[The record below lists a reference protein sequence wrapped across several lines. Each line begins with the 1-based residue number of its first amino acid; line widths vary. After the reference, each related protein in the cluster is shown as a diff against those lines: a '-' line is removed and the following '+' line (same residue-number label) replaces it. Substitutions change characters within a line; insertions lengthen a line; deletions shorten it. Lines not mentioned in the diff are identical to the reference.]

1 MSRVAEL
8 ECAAALGS
16 RDPKRHRAGSM
27 IADAV
32 RYVRA
37 QRETAGLTQC
47 VGQHDRKCS
56 LSCAEAVDH
65 PHFVEVLARGC
76 PVASSVAS
84 WSIVGRSESA
94 YSCWAPPHGSQR
106 CRPSPRASFATPI
119 SLKGACPVRRA
130 DPASLSGQS
139 HTEIH
144 DYHDTATGVLIES
157 MVKRAAGYTSL
168 GFPTPA
174 TSLRHPVRAQPKE
187 ITDSLA

>member
-119 SLKGACPVRRA
+119 SLKGAWSSTPGGSCVPIRAKPHRNPRLPRHRHRRA
-130 DPASLSGQS
+130 YRINGQTGRRIHQPRIPDPRHIPQTPSS
-139 HTEIH
+139 
-144 DYHDTATGVLIES
+144 
-157 MVKRAAGYTSL
+157 RAAQGN
-168 GFPTPA
+168 
-174 TSLRHPVRAQPKE
+174 H
-187 ITDSLA
+187 